1 MDRMGIVREGERC
14 VDVDVFV
21 GVLMCVEVS
30 GGRGGAMGIWADAGL
45 LSQNRGLTSISQ
57 SDVAM
62 SLVVSAVTEK
72 EGGIMLD
79 VPPAGKS
86 WKKDAS
92 W

>member
-21 GVLMCVEVS
+21 GVLMCVEVR
-30 GGRGGAMGIWADAGL
+30 GGRGGAMGIWANAGL
-45 LSQNRGLTSISQ
+45 MSQGAHLYTPQ